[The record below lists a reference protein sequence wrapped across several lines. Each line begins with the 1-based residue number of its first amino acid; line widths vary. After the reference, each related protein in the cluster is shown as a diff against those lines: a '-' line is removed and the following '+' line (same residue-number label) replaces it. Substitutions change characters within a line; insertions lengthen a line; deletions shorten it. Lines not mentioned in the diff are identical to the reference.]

1 MASILLIEDDD
12 AQRLV
17 ASYALKKSGH
27 RVREEGDGPQGI
39 AAARELRPDVIVC
52 DVMMPGMTG
61 YEVLSALRADADLAT
76 VPVILL
82 TAMSDRQHMRQG
94 MTAGADDYL
103 TKPYRPDEL
112 CEAVTAVLMRRQV
125 QEEAFRSSV
134 SGMVESALEQQKETL
149 GRQYETHLQREIN
162 MRWTKADTATDLH
175 YPNAFLLLAD
185 LLGDPAGA
193 PEAVLAERVRQAQQS
208 ARDKLYLFGVTE
220 VLPYGAK
227 LLAVFSGDEASVT
240 TPPQMRVLRAAIA
253 LSKAAPQEQSV
264 RVALHTGPVS
274 LVAVNDGLHGDQG
287 HALVPGESINT
298 VAALE
303 EFATSSGWRIAAS
316 EAMTQILAD
325 DARTGRRETTKRG
338 EPAIEILGLRSAP

>member
-1 MASILLIEDDD
+1 MACVLLIEDDD

-17 ASYALKKSGH
+17 ASFALRKSGH
-27 RVREEGDGPQGI
+27 RVWEAPDGPEGL
-39 AAARELRPDVIVC
+39 AVAREKRPDAIVC

-61 YEVLSALRADADLAT
+61 YEVLAELRADPGLAT

-112 CEAVTAVLMRRQV
+112 CEAIAAVLARRQV

-134 SGMVESALEQQKETL
+134 SGMVESALEHQKETL
-149 GRQYETHLQREIN
+149 GRQYETQLQREIN
-162 MRWTKADTATDLH
+162 ARWAKATTATDLH
-175 YPNAFLLLAD
+175 YPLAFLLLAD
-185 LLGDPAGA
+185 LLGDPGSDS
-193 PEAVLAERVRQAQQS
+193 EAVLAERVKQAQQS
-208 ARDKLYLFGVTE
+208 ARDKLYLFGATQ
-220 VLPYGAK
+220 VLPYGPR

-240 TPPQMRVLRAAIA
+240 TSPELRVLRAAVA
-253 LSKAAPQEQSV
+253 LAKGGPRERPV
-264 RVALHTGPVS
+264 TVALHAGPVA

-287 HALVPGESINT
+287 HAVVPGESVST

-303 EFATSSGWRIAAS
+303 ELAGEHGWRIAGS
-316 EAMTQILAD
+316 ETMATALSGQVKI
-325 DARTGRRETTKRG
+325 GRRATGKRG
-338 EPAIEILGLRSAP
+338 EAAVEILGLVSA